1 VSRSSVAKALVASQK
16 DRERKPFNFY
26 PTPFLGTVALMK
38 HLRLPLSTRILEPA
52 CGEGHMSRV
61 FALLGYKNVQSFDI
75 RLDTGYGEPNVDFL
89 KTKGLEADW
98 IISNP
103 PFDLAEDFVRHAL
116 TITGNVVL
124 LLKVTYFSAAKR
136 SALRNETKP
145 AERLNL
151 LWRLAF
157 LEHERG
163 NSPIM
168 ETMWVVW
175 REGYA
180 QDFIMDRELHR
191 PAVSEV
197 PLVLRVW
204 SSLERLQH
212 NLAEA
217 VDVRV
222 L

>member
-1 VSRSSVAKALVASQK
+1 
-16 DRERKPFNFY
+16 
-26 PTPFLGTVALMK
+26 
-38 HLRLPLSTRILEPA
+38 
-52 CGEGHMSRV
+52 MSRV